1 MTGSVIGP
9 LVFSWLADWL
19 GVLNIVIFSV
29 TISGALQ
36 FALLGATTSGSVII
50 VGLLYG
56 FFSSGFQAL
65 LGPIFSRLSFSV
77 TEIGHRMGLGFF
89 VIGVGSLIG
98 SSCILLLRRILNVI
112 FSTGSPI
119 QGALLGSAFDWWKA
133 VLFSAVSFPLVPIHS
148 PISLM
153 QTRSFLVYAALSS
166 FLSGDNFC
174 DQYSTRTR
182 SDGRYLRLLRTS

>member
-1 MTGSVIGP
+1 MSNQHHQLPIMMTGAVIGP

-29 TISGALQ
+29 TISAALE

-98 SSCILLLRRILNVI
+98 WSCVRFIATHPDCHLLHRSSHQWCSFGKRI
-112 FSTGSPI
+112 
-119 QGALLGSAFDWWKA
+119 
-133 VLFSAVSFPLVPIHS
+133 
-148 PISLM
+148 
-153 QTRSFLVYAALSS
+153 
-166 FLSGDNFC
+166 
-174 DQYSTRTR
+174 
-182 SDGRYLRLLRTS
+182 